1 MSKRYTNV
9 YKKIED
15 KIKKSFM
22 RKWLRIKLKI
32 WYDKEGKKYKKL
44 KGKSNGMKGKIKW
57 VKYPIESKEWKTWGG
72 K

>member
-1 MSKRYTNV
+1 
-9 YKKIED
+9 
-15 KIKKSFM
+15 M
-22 RKWLRIKLKI
+22 RKLLIIKLKI